1 MAAYLG
7 GDDSLDRAI
16 AEFADRYAD
25 TNADDHARLVRAI
38 SEGRLPAEQETDS
51 VG

>member
-7 GDDSLDRAI
+7 DNDFFDHAI

-25 TNADDHARLVRAI
+25 TNADDHARLVAAI
-38 SEGRLPAEQETDS
+38 ADGRLEASPDPL
-51 VG
+51 